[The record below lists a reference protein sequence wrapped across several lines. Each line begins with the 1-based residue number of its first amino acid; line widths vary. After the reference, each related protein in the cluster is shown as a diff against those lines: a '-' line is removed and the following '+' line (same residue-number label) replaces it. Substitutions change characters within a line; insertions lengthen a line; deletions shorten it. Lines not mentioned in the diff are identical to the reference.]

1 MKAFIT
7 GVSGQDGAYLANLL
21 LSKGYEVHGTVRR
34 SSSINTVRID
44 DLISKF
50 SPQEQFI
57 LHYSDLLDS
66 SSLTNLI
73 LNTQPDE
80 VYNLAA
86 QSHVAVSFSNPILT
100 TQVGTLGSISLLEAI
115 RNANKEIKFYQA
127 SSSEMYGGSS
137 KDMLNEDSKFEPK
150 SPYAASKVFAHEMT
164 KIYRDSYDIFGVNG
178 ILFNHESP
186 LRGETF
192 VTRKI
197 SRAVGRIS
205 VGIQN
210 KLTLGNLDASRDWGY
225 AKDYVNGMWMMMQ
238 HDTPEDWVLA
248 TGKTQ
253 TVREFAEAAFRY
265 VDLNWEDY
273 VQTSEKYFRPNEVDY
288 LLGDATKA
296 KEKLGWQPEVDFKG
310 LVELMVE
317 QDIIE
322 AKKDY
327 SLIKEGLI
335 LPTWEHPVVK

>member
-1 MKAFIT
+1 MKKTALIT
-7 GVSGQDGAYLANLL
+7 GISGQDGAYLAEFLL
-21 LSKGYEVHGTVRR
+21 NKNYKIIGTDRR
-34 SSSINTVRID
+34 SARSVNWR
-44 DLISKF
+44 LRR
-50 SPQEQFI
+50 
-57 LHYSDLLDS
+57 
-66 SSLTNLI
+66 
-73 LNTQPDE
+73 LNIENQIIFEEMELGEIYEIQRVFKKYKLNE

-86 QSHVAVSFSNPILT
+86 QSHVAVSFSNPIFT

-115 RNANKEIKFYQA
+115 RNADKNTKFYQA
-127 SSSEMYGGSS
+127 SSSEMYGGAS
-137 KDMLNEDSKFEPK
+137 KEMLNENSKFDPK
-150 SPYAASKVFAHEMT
+150 SPYAASKVFAHEIT
-164 KIYRDSYDIFGVNG
+164 KIYRDSYGIFGVNG

-205 VGIQN
+205 VGLQE

-225 AKDYVNGMWMMMQ
+225 AKDYVNGMWKMMQ
-238 HDTPEDWVLA
+238 HDTPDDWVLA

-253 TVREFAEAAFRY
+253 TVREFAEEAFKY

-273 VQTSEKYFRPNEVDY
+273 VITSEKYFRPNEVDY
-288 LLGDATKA
+288 LLGDSTKA
-296 KEKLGWQPEVDFKG
+296 RETLGWKPEVDFKE
-310 LVELMVE
+310 LVKIMVE

-335 LPTWEHPVVK
+335 LPTWEHPTIN

>member
-1 MKAFIT
+1 MKALIT
-7 GVSGQDGAYLANLL
+7 GVTGQDGAYLSELL

-50 SPQEQFI
+50 SENKKFV

-73 LNTQPDE
+73 VKIEPDE

-86 QSHVAVSFSNPILT
+86 QSHVAVSFTNPIFT
-100 TQVGTLGSISLLEAI
+100 TQVGTLGSISILEAI
-115 RNANKEIKFYQA
+115 RNVDKNIKFYQA
-127 SSSEMYGGSS
+127 SSSEMYGGASRE
-137 KDMLNEDSKFEPK
+137 KLNEKSKFDPK
-150 SPYAASKVFAHEMT
+150 SPYAASKVFAHEIT
-164 KIYRDSYDIFGVNG
+164 KVYRDSYNMFCVNG

-205 VGIQN
+205 VGLQN
-210 KLTLGNLDASRDWGY
+210 KLTLGNIEASRDWGF
-225 AKDYVNGMWMMMQ
+225 AKDYVRGMWMMMQ
-238 HDTPEDWVLA
+238 YDKPDDWVLA
-248 TGKTQ
+248 TGQTQ
-253 TVREFAEAAFRY
+253 TVKDFAKAAFKF
-265 VDLNWEDY
+265 VNLNWEDY
-273 VQTSEKYFRPNEVDY
+273 VLTSEKYFRPNEVDY
-288 LLGDATKA
+288 LLGDSSKA
-296 KEKLGWQPEVDFKG
+296 RKKLGWKPEVDFQE
-310 LVELMVE
+310 LVKLMVE

-327 SLIKEGLI
+327 SLINEGLI
-335 LPTWEHPVVK
+335 FPTWEHPTIN